1 VKLMMPVGFFLL
13 ALQGVSE
20 IIKRA
25 AFLMDLI
32 PDPTPRHAHGA
43 DEIAPHDLVEG
54 SER

>member
-1 VKLMMPVGFFLL
+1 MTRIGVL

-25 AFLMDLI
+25 AFLMNLI
-32 PDPTPRHAHGA
+32 PDPTPHHMHGA

-54 SER
+54 DRR